1 MNTIKISENKYNGHY
16 STGSIFENSINIA
29 ISNDLFHK
37 NIEKIT
43 KDKIL
48 SAKFRRSFMDNNLN
62 LISIEIPSPI
72 IENPDTLLH
81 IIEEIVKPEYE
92 IQRDQKFNLRDY
104 LEKLTITI
112 NGSEIEYEI
121 SKNSELGKILM
132 EVSGLDIMIKK
143 SNKEIIE
150 SINI

>member
-16 STGSIFENSINIA
+16 STGSVFENSINITML
-29 ISNDLFHK
+29 NDLFQK
-37 NIEKIT
+37 NVEKIT

-92 IQRDQKFNLRDY
+92 IQKNQKFNLRDY

>member
-1 MNTIKISENKYNGHY
+1 MNTIKISENKYNGQY
-16 STGSIFENSINIA
+16 STGSIFENSINITM
-29 ISNDLFHK
+29 SNDLFQK

-48 SAKFRRSFMDNNLN
+48 SAKFKRSFMDNNLN

-72 IENPDTLLH
+72 IENPDTLLN
-81 IIEEIVKPEYE
+81 IVEEIVKPEYE
-92 IQRDQKFNLRDY
+92 IKKDQQFNLTDY
-104 LEKLTITI
+104 LDKLTITI
-112 NGSEIEYEI
+112 NDSDCEYEI

-143 SNKEIIE
+143 SNKEIID